1 MIPTGSEVPETWGKS
16 AKPPEPTATAATAY
30 TNDTLTAATTTSP
43 TAATTTATATT
54 TPATPT
60 RRRHSHLTPWV
71 RRQSFLL
78 ATMIGDENYSVYEL
92 RSFFAEGNFHILS
105 LKECQGFVF
114 NQDLFALP
122 YQQLRSLATE
132 RIRTLSYSGSCAPK
146 ALPGRR
152 GPQARRHTLYH
163 ERRPWLSDVAGDDTD
178 AADDFGKD
186 DDIDMR
192 DRTGADDDSDEFDD
206 DSDDDSD
213 DGGFNDGR
221 FRVDVTEVV
230 VGEGDDVIGE
240 LARRHAG
247 ALLHR

>member
-1 MIPTGSEVPETWGKS
+1 
-16 AKPPEPTATAATAY
+16 
-30 TNDTLTAATTTSP
+30 
-43 TAATTTATATT
+43 
-54 TPATPT
+54 
-60 RRRHSHLTPWV
+60 
-71 RRQSFLL
+71 
-78 ATMIGDENYSVYEL
+78 MIGDENYSVYEL

-178 AADDFGKD
+178 AVDDFGKD
-186 DDIDMR
+186 DDVDMR
-192 DRTGADDDSDEFDD
+192 DRPGADDDSDEFDD

-213 DGGFNDGR
+213 GGGFNDGR